1 MAANAVLG
9 LLTAGQQD
17 AEQHQ
22 VLIVGAGVPPGVVL
36 TLGHFNTERLT
47 LLFLQGVVAGYKL
60 NYQQILKFIYQSYT
74 LMGAEKEK
82 KIDAKFK
89 NEKCCVTPDGVV
101 VVVVAVDRAAADT
114 GLGPTGAL
122 TQGLLLTNAGVQGA
136 GTIISSPGP
145 GHTLC
150 LIL

>member
-1 MAANAVLG
+1 
-9 LLTAGQQD
+9 
-17 AEQHQ
+17 
-22 VLIVGAGVPPGVVL
+22 
-36 TLGHFNTERLT
+36 
-47 LLFLQGVVAGYKL
+47 
-60 NYQQILKFIYQSYT
+60 
-74 LMGAEKEK
+74 MGAEKEK

-101 VVVVAVDRAAADT
+101 VVVVAVDWAAADT

-122 TQGLLLTNAGVQGA
+122 TQGLLLTYAGEQGA

>member
-1 MAANAVLG
+1 
-9 LLTAGQQD
+9 
-17 AEQHQ
+17 
-22 VLIVGAGVPPGVVL
+22 
-36 TLGHFNTERLT
+36 
-47 LLFLQGVVAGYKL
+47 
-60 NYQQILKFIYQSYT
+60 
-74 LMGAEKEK
+74 MGAEKEK

-122 TQGLLLTNAGVQGA
+122 TQGLLRTCIVQYSTVQYSKVQGLLLTNAGEEGA